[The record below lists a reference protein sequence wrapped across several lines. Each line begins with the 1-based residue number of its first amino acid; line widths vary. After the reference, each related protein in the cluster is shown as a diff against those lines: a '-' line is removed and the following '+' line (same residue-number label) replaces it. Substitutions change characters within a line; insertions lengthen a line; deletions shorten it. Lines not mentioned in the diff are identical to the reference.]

1 VDSEEGE
8 AMEDTDRMDEDSP
21 NRKVIEEGI
30 IHWCDAKMMYG
41 SSTIP
46 QNNKCAVGKILK
58 TAQKYVKWFGPG
70 ALCFM
75 HGCGES
81 LAAELALIGVM
92 ALDCSSRKQLIS
104 MRWKRIK
111 GRGAATRMDKL
122 SCKR

>member
-1 VDSEEGE
+1 
-8 AMEDTDRMDEDSP
+8 
-21 NRKVIEEGI
+21 
-30 IHWCDAKMMYG
+30 MMYG

-92 ALDCSSRKQLIS
+92 ALDCSSREAVNIDAVEAHQ
-104 MRWKRIK
+104 RTWC
-111 GRGAATRMDKL
+111 GDKNGQIVM
-122 SCKR
+122 